1 MLKAG
6 KDLRSRRGANLS
18 LSFLAPIFFTLI
30 FFGLTG
36 TSARAQASASR
47 AHGSDYARPG
57 GEHNRGVGSY
67 DVATPLNYAL
77 AYYKRGNERKE
88 RGDLAGAL
96 SDYTRAIDLDS
107 NLPQVYNNRGNTLKA
122 MGDYEAA
129 IKDYDR
135 AIEINPRFAF
145 AYNNRGAA
153 WFLKGDPDRAVSDY
167 NKAIKLKPD
176 YALAY
181 ANRGLAFLAR
191 GDSRRAESD
200 FDKCSKLQPSETL
213 CNPALKQVKL
223 SRPMG

>member
-1 MLKAG
+1 MLKAD
-6 KDLRSRRGANLS
+6 KDLRSWRGAYLG
-18 LSFLAPIFFTLI
+18 LI
-30 FFGLTG
+30 FFALAA
-36 TSARAQASASR
+36 TSAHAQASAGR
-47 AHGSDYARPG
+47 AYGSDYARSTG
-57 GEHNRGVGSY
+57 GHNREAGSY
-67 DVATPLNYAL
+67 DVATPPNYAL

-96 SDYTRAIDLDS
+96 SDYTRAVDLDS

-167 NKAIKLKPD
+167 DKAIKLKPD

-181 ANRGLAFLAR
+181 ANRGLLFLSR

-200 FDKCSKLQPSETL
+200 FNKCSKLQPSEAL